1 MLLSLSSLQVTSLS
15 DQTLSAFSVITE
27 FQNEMNLEDW
37 KSLLDNQRMQKNKK
51 SDVCWSSAILDTR
64 DQTLHSLCRSL
75 TADDTWSQQ
84 PIRGW
89 YWQLSGQTEARK
101 LATAQFSNMPHIAWL
116 CRLRAK
122 FPAGEVQGVSKTQ
135 VAIFRKYST
144 LAFWDFYVCINKT
157 IYIFSKA
164 WLVWFC
170 TIRLQTNW
178 FMYFS
183 FIANKFRQ
191 QWEY

>member
-75 TADDTWSQQ
+75 TTDDTWYKQ

-89 YWQLSGQTEARK
+89 YRQLSGQTEARK

-122 FPAGEVQGVSKTQ
+122 FPAREVQGVSKTQ
-135 VAIFRKYST
+135 AAIFRKYST
-144 LAFWDFYVCINKT
+144 LAFSSLLWKQA
-157 IYIFSKA
+157 YIFSKA
-164 WLVWFC
+164 LLAWFC
-170 TIRLQTNW
+170 IICGLKLIDICV
-178 FMYFS
+178 YFS
-183 FIANKFRQ
+183 FCACI
-191 QWEY
+191 